1 MSRNRRAG
9 GLYIKKFIFKKKTE
23 GYALM
28 PQKIASRK
36 RVILILAGIVI
47 ISAIICTILILSG
60 KAPSNDPAEL
70 TAYIDKHESELIAL
84 AAQYPD
90 QHKSLN
96 NYFGLKSIDTRTD
109 VVRYS
114 FSWSYDI
121 PEGGSFLYY
130 ARDGILENSGCSFTD
145 SAYIDGL
152 GIRGNGYIKCIKLR
166 PNWFFIAY
174 NIPT

>member
-1 MSRNRRAG
+1 MSQYRRAG
-9 GLYIKKFIFKKKTE
+9 SLYRKKSIFKTKAGE
-23 GYALM
+23 YAFM
-28 PQKIASRK
+28 PKRIDSRK

-70 TAYIDKHESELIAL
+70 TAYIEKHESELIAL

-109 VVRYS
+109 DVRYS

-130 ARDGILENSGCSFTD
+130 ARDGILENSGYSFTD